1 MTLQKLVRQ
10 KGGQIIFCNVDV
22 MVTEV
27 FRISKLDSLFLFVAD
42 RPAALA
48 LAAEHGAAADSNR
61 AFQPGIKKAVPPE
74 SGPDRDSG
82 GDNLLRRHRRRM
94 L

>member
-1 MTLQKLVRQ
+1 VRQ
-10 KGGQIIFCNVDV
+10 KSGQIIFCNVDP

-27 FRISKLDSLFLFVAD
+27 FRISKLDSMFLFVAD

-48 LAAEHGAAADSNR
+48 LAAQLGAAAP
-61 AFQPGIKKAVPPE
+61 AGAPQPGPKKSVPPE
-74 SGPDRDSG
+74 SGSNRDSG